1 MKKFLLVFALL
12 IVGGFYLFG
21 GVNNFPP
28 SSGSGTE
35 TDPIW
40 TSEKGGYAST
50 NITDSLSNSVTALQ
64 IAQTN
69 TSISLTTTNAGNVTI
84 NFASGIFQQLVITNT
99 TTLLVPTNGTTGSR
113 LELWIT
119 ANGADRS
126 LTVTNAVKIPSDSA
140 LTWPKTLTSNLTYIV
155 LLRCSGTNWWL
166 TSLVGG
172 Y

>member
-1 MKKFLLVFALL
+1 
-12 IVGGFYLFG
+12 
-21 GVNNFPP
+21 
-28 SSGSGTE
+28 
-35 TDPIW
+35 
-40 TSEKGGYAST
+40 
-50 NITDSLSNSVTALQ
+50 
-64 IAQTN
+64 
-69 TSISLTTTNAGNVTI
+69 
-84 NFASGIFQQLVITNT
+84 
-99 TTLLVPTNGTTGSR
+99 